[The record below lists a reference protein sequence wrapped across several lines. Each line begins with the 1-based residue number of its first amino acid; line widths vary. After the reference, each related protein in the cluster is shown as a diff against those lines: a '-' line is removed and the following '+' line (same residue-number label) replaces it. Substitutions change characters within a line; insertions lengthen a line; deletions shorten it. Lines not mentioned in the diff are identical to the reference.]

1 MRKHFFVTV
10 LLTLLFVAP
19 ILSREVLAYDRECLA
34 AGYTVVYVNGILTTR
49 PQAEDNTYAIRD
61 KFKERAKRSDVT
73 FLTGFNQTHANGL
86 GDTLKSV
93 AQTYLTA
100 GGGHIADYDLKTMLI
115 DLSSQIHTQKVLL
128 VGHSQGTF
136 YTNAMYDYLVAQ
148 GMPASSIAVYNLATP
163 ADHVA
168 GGGNYTTSSNDKLI
182 NYVRELDAAAS
193 APQPM
198 AANINIPIP
207 YAERNDEWAGHHFQ
221 SDYLEGAPGQ
231 IVSDIQ
237 QSLARLR
244 SWGSDS
250 STPCFE
256 PPATNLAYKASSLAF
271 QTLDS
276 TTRGVSGGVSAVASA
291 ARATMAAVGNTAA
304 GALYSLVPILSP
316 ESRAQTSREIGNALV
331 IGLNDYELQ
340 RAKEEAAR
348 EAAAEAAAKAA
359 QEAALEAAPR
369 VEVYKPKPYVPPATS
384 QAGAAALAFSDPV
397 SDPVAQSV
405 LAVSEQTLTPHLA
418 NPYEPG
424 FGGGSGTCPTCS
436 AAQSSSGSSAPASVP
451 SAPAT
456 PAAPAVIPVA
466 PDLSLTTPDDQS
478 SFATTTV
485 TFTGSSTPAAVITV
499 SGAASGTAT
508 TDAGGSW
515 SFTAVLATGTST
527 VQFVASKD
535 SLDSATVSR
544 TIGVALPPPSAPIVS
559 ATACTYSLSTSHCI
573 LPATSAA
580 VSWTDPSAAASFDVY
595 VNGVLLRSTTS
606 TSTSVSL
613 TQDATTTIEVVGRSA
628 SGETA
633 TSTALA
639 IVSLAAP
646 LRINE
651 IAWAGTVQSAND
663 QWLELRNASGYAL
676 DLSHVA
682 LVRSAG
688 SELQLSG
695 TAVGQDALGNGY
707 FLVERTEA
715 ATDVHAD
722 LLAQFDLFSQTG
734 ERVSLVWYDGSATST
749 LDATPVVAACAGW
762 CAGHTVH
769 AVGTTAQPGIP
780 NAYAMESMERIGSDG
795 SQASS
800 WQSNDTYTATAHDAG
815 SYIIYG
821 TPRAANSAGWPT
833 KGLYCGSSMYTES
846 SPTPT
851 FPSSQFCVVLSR
863 FISPMANRYVG
874 YFIGDVGSSTNI
886 GADLQGKVP
895 TTNIS
900 LNAPGMNSGD
910 HGLVV
915 VWENRTNLD
924 SDTPNF
930 IAYFT
935 GTQPTPPHS
944 NYAVF
949 PWVMQ

>member
-1 MRKHFFVTV
+1 MKSKRITTSVI
-10 LLTLLFVAP
+10 LVAL
-19 ILSREVLAYDRECLA
+19 ILVPAIFQSRAMAFSRQCLA
-34 AGYTVVYVNGILTTR
+34 EGYTVVYVNGIKTTR
-49 PQAEDNTYAIRD
+49 EEAD
-61 KFKERAKRSDVT
+61 KDRKAFQKKFIDRGGSGEVNFK
-73 FLTGFNQTHANGL
+73 TGYNQTHANGL

-136 YTNAMYDYLVAQ
+136 YTNAMYDYLIAQ
-148 GMPASSIAVYNLATP
+148 GMPASSITVYNLATP
-163 ADHVA
+163 ASRVA
-168 GGGNYTTSSNDKLI
+168 GGGNYTTSSYDKVI
-182 NYVRELDAAAS
+182 NYVREVDAAAN
-193 APQPM
+193 APQPL

-207 YAERNDEWAGHHFQ
+207 YFERNDEWAGHHFQ

-244 SWGSDS
+244 SWGPDS

-331 IGLNDYELQ
+331 IGLNDDELQ

-348 EAAAEAAAKAA
+348 EAAAAAAAQAA
-359 QEAALEAAPR
+359 QEAALAAAPR
-369 VEVYKPKPYVPPATS
+369 VEAYKPKPYVPPAMS
-384 QAGAAALAFSDPV
+384 QAGAAALAFSDSVP
-397 SDPVAQSV
+397 DPVAPSV
-405 LAVSEQTLTPHLA
+405 PTVSEETLTPHLA

-424 FGGGSGTCPTCS
+424 FGGGSGTCPSCS
-436 AAQSSSGSSAPASVP
+436 AAQSSSGSSAPAS
-451 SAPAT
+451 APPA
-456 PAAPAVIPVA
+456 PAAPVVTPVA

-478 SFATTTV
+478 VFATTTV
-485 TFTGSSTPAAVITV
+485 TFTGSSTPEAVITA
-499 SGAASGTAT
+499 SGDASGTAT

-515 SFTAVLATGTST
+515 SFTTVLASGTST
-527 VQFVASKD
+527 VHFVASKD
-535 SLDSATVSR
+535 GLDSATVSR
-544 TIGVALPPPSAPIVS
+544 TIGVTLPPPSAPIVS
-559 ATACTYSLSTSHCI
+559 ATACTYSLSTSYCV
-573 LPATSAA
+573 LPATSAL

-595 VNGVLLRSTTS
+595 VNSALVRSTTS

-613 TQDATTTIEVVGRSA
+613 TQDATTTIEIIGRSA

-633 TSTALA
+633 TSSSLV
-639 IVSLAAP
+639 IVSLTAP

-695 TAVGQDALGNGY
+695 TAVGQDTLGNGY
-707 FLVERTEA
+707 FLIERTEA

-734 ERVSLVWYDGSATST
+734 ERASLVWYDGSATTT

-780 NAYAMESMERIGSDG
+780 NSWAMESMERIGSDG

-815 SYIIYG
+815 TYIIYG

-833 KGLYCGSSMYTES
+833 KGLYCGSTIYTES

-900 LNAPGMNSGD
+900 LNVPGMNSGD
-910 HGLVV
+910 HAFVV

-924 SDTPNF
+924 SDVPNF

-935 GTQPTPPHS
+935 GTAATPPHS
-944 NYAVF
+944 NFAVF